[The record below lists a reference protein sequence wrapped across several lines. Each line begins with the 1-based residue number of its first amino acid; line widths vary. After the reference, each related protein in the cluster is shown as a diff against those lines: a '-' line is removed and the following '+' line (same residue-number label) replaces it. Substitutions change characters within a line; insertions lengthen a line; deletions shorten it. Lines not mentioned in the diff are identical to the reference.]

1 MGQDLSQL
9 SLGPGMV
16 VHTFNARR
24 QNHADLWVQG
34 QSTEQVPGQPS
45 LGSEG
50 VGKQK
55 AGDDVIEQG
64 SMYQLQQAA
73 ELAAL
78 ESVVEVVAG
87 TIDAGWLQ
95 LRN

>member
-1 MGQDLSQL
+1 MPLIPAIRGQS
-9 SLGPGMV
+9 
-16 VHTFNARR
+16 
-24 QNHADLWVQG
+24 HADLLSSRSIYRASSR
-34 QSTEQVPGQPS
+34 QSRI
-45 LGSEG
+45 GSEG

-87 TIDAGWLQ
+87 TIDAG
-95 LRN
+95 